1 MDSKYMVAYKMPEPP
16 GTKYKM
22 WEIHSKRGDDLLG
35 WIQYYEPWKEFVF
48 SPETSTIFSTGCLQD
63 IITFIDQ
70 IKDDKK

>member
-1 MDSKYMVAYKMPEPP
+1 MDSKYMKAISIPDEIGEKA
-16 GTKYKM
+16 

-35 WIQYYEPWKEFVF
+35 WIQYYEPWKQFVL
-48 SPETSTIFSTGCLQD
+48 SPETGTIFSTGCLQD